1 MSKWVQCM
9 CAIGAAHTWEM
20 IRMSNP
26 TDSRVLEALLKEQS
40 AWASVC
46 TEPAMVALAA
56 AKAAHTL
63 GEPPVSIDVY
73 LSAGVLKNALSA
85 GLPHTAK
92 KGPEIAAALGALSA
106 QPELGLTILG
116 NVTETQLDE
125 ALELAASSKVTVH
138 WAREHEGVYG
148 KCVLKGA
155 NHVAEAVIEH
165 SHTNIT
171 RVALDGRL
179 AEACATEARRSDLQ
193 VLREWDFP
201 RLLAAALDL
210 SVSRLGWLLEGA
222 RSCVRLS
229 EKASG
234 LMSEDVIDF
243 AWVCSSDSCE
253 TPIVEVAN
261 RVSRAISARMSG
273 VPWPVVTSGGSGN
286 QGIMVSVPVMSVAKH
301 LGLDEELTIRA
312 LTIAHSVNLF
322 VKAYMGE
329 VSCSCGGVGAA
340 AGIAAATCWMRGG
353 TVGQMEEAISQVLA
367 SLFGTICDGA
377 KATCALK
384 GTTSVLTGM
393 LTGLGA
399 SRSTGSIRD
408 QGVLG
413 STLNETLTRIAALNE
428 GVINKADELMLD
440 LMRPEAS
447 TPTQ

>member
-1 MSKWVQCM
+1 
-9 CAIGAAHTWEM
+9 M
-20 IRMSNP
+20 ILVNNP
-26 TDSRVLEALLKEQS
+26 TDSGILETLLKEQS

-56 AKAAHTL
+56 AKAAHIL
-63 GEPPVSIDVY
+63 GEPPASIEVY

-92 KGPEIAAALGALSA
+92 KGPELAAALGALSA
-106 QPELGLTILG
+106 KPELGLTILG
-116 NVTETQLDE
+116 NVTESDLDK
-125 ALELAASSKVTVH
+125 ALELAASGQVTVH
-138 WAREHEGVYG
+138 WDREREGVYG
-148 KCVLKGA
+148 KCVVRGA
-155 NHVAEAVIEH
+155 NHVAEAVIER

-171 RVALDGRL
+171 TVTLDGHV
-179 AEACATEARRSDLQ
+179 AEACATEAKRSSLH

-201 RLLAAALDL
+201 RLVAAALDID
-210 SVSRLGWLLEGA
+210 VSRLGWLLEGA

-229 EKASG
+229 ERASG
-234 LMSEDVIDF
+234 LVSGDVIDF
-243 AWVCSSDSCE
+243 TWVCSSDSCG

-261 RVSRAISARMSG
+261 RVSRAIFARMSG

-286 QGIMVSVPVMSVAKH
+286 QGIMVSVPVMSVAKQ
-301 LGLDEELTIRA
+301 LGLDEAATSKA
-312 LTIAHSVNLF
+312 LTIAHSANLF

-340 AGIAAATCWMRGG
+340 CGIAAATCWMRNG
-353 TVGQMEEAISQVLA
+353 TVEQMEEAISQTLA
-367 SLFGTICDGA
+367 SLFGMICDGA

-399 SRSTGSIRD
+399 SKRRPSIRD

-413 STLNETLTRIAALNE
+413 STLNETLGRIAALNE
-428 GVINKADELMLD
+428 GVINKADEFMLG
-440 LMRPEAS
+440 LMRPEAG
-447 TPTQ
+447 TKTQ

>member
-1 MSKWVQCM
+1 
-9 CAIGAAHTWEM
+9 
-20 IRMSNP
+20 
-26 TDSRVLEALLKEQS
+26 
-40 AWASVC
+40 
-46 TEPAMVALAA
+46 
-56 AKAAHTL
+56 
-63 GEPPVSIDVY
+63 
-73 LSAGVLKNALSA
+73 
-85 GLPHTAK
+85 
-92 KGPEIAAALGALSA
+92 
-106 QPELGLTILG
+106 
-116 NVTETQLDE
+116 
-125 ALELAASSKVTVH
+125 
-138 WAREHEGVYG
+138 
-148 KCVLKGA
+148 
-155 NHVAEAVIEH
+155 
-165 SHTNIT
+165 
-171 RVALDGRL
+171 
-179 AEACATEARRSDLQ
+179 
-193 VLREWDFP
+193 
-201 RLLAAALDL
+201 
-210 SVSRLGWLLEGA
+210 
-222 RSCVRLS
+222 
-229 EKASG
+229 
-234 LMSEDVIDF
+234 
-243 AWVCSSDSCE
+243 
-253 TPIVEVAN
+253 
-261 RVSRAISARMSG
+261 MSG

-301 LGLDEELTIRA
+301 LDLDEAATARA